1 MTYLEVVYARS
12 LVNYR
17 FLQKISLVFKI
28 INKSMKVI
36 DENALK
42 KVDFKKRQRNESN
55 LDLTS

>member
-1 MTYLEVVYARS
+1 LEVVYARS
-12 LVNYR
+12 FVNYR
-17 FLQKISLVFKI
+17 FLQKVSLVFKI

-42 KVDFKKRQRNESN
+42 KVDFKKTQRNESN